1 MKQILLVCNAGMSTS
16 MLVKKMQQSATERGI
31 EISIQAKSMTE
42 AKKNIHE
49 ADVILIGPQIRYELL
64 AVKEIAGNIPVD
76 TIDMRDY
83 GMMNGAKV
91 LEQALAWIGE
101 MEYICFQLIANS
113 GAAKSSFIEAIQ
125 LAKAG
130 NLKEAKIK
138 VEEAE
143 DSLVEAHKI
152 HSNLIQKEATG
163 EKIGF
168 SLLFMHAEDQMAST
182 EIIQLLSKEFIE
194 LYQNK

>member
-83 GMMNGAKV
+83 GIKLDKMI
-91 LEQALAWIGE
+91 ERIGSCITQDPILFF
-101 MEYICFQLIANS
+101 Y
-113 GAAKSSFIEAIQ
+113 SSFYNM
-125 LAKAG
+125 L
-130 NLKEAKIK
+130 NLE
-138 VEEAE
+138 
-143 DSLVEAHKI
+143 
-152 HSNLIQKEATG
+152 
-163 EKIGF
+163 
-168 SLLFMHAEDQMAST
+168 
-182 EIIQLLSKEFIE
+182 
-194 LYQNK
+194 